1 MPVLNTKAGPDRT
14 GACSAEIEFRSGYN
28 NIPGSLQ
35 TITVLEI
42 MILVPLVQNIQV
54 LFLEKYVVRKLFL

>member
-28 NIPGSLQ
+28 IPGSLQ
-35 TITVLEI
+35 TITMLEI

-54 LFLEKYVVRKLFL
+54 LFLEKYVVRKLIL